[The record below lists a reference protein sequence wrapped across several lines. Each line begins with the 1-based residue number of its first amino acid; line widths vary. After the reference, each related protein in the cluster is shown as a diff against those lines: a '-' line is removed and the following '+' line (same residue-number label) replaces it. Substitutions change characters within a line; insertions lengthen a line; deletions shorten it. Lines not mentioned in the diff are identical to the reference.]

1 MISAGPAEG
10 FHGMPPTV
18 YNIGVCYLSIYK
30 NKTSNVTC
38 IEKKNENNIRSTVS
52 GFRVVVVGLGWW
64 GSC

>member
-1 MISAGPAEG
+1 
-10 FHGMPPTV
+10 MPPTV

-52 GFRVVVVGLGWW
+52 SFRVVVVGLGWW
-64 GSC
+64 GNC